1 MSLRAT
7 LARLASRRTPRY
19 APLCL
24 CATPALLTVLAGC
37 TLNAGLDQGPC
48 YEGRERVNG
57 SCQDLETNS
66 RQPQALPSHV
76 DPWTSGSLNPLE
88 CQLRLQSPTLQ
99 FGQVSLQRE
108 AQAVLVIT
116 NHGHRPCALAAALMS
131 VDSAPAFVLA
141 DAFTAGVTVQP
152 QQSVPIGLSF
162 RPQQIGAATGRV
174 LFHGEGG
181 AVGWADVRGEGVAPS
196 SALHIEP
203 SRVDYGHR
211 RYDCTVPSPRP
222 IYITNPSDRDTVV
235 RWSSGSG
242 PFSAHG
248 ADVQHLIPAGRTATV
263 TVDFF
268 PRLPGQSLGQLRV
281 EHDAAPART
290 VFLSG
295 RGNDQGDNREVFP
308 ASADLYLNGRP
319 VLDSVRVFVDGVE
332 LAARARQRTMWSLDA
347 AARHLRLFVDL
358 RPEQMIEVSYVQH
371 CAPRSCGDGVVNA
384 GEFCDDGNADDRDD
398 CLSSCEFATCGDGVI
413 RAGVE
418 TCDDGNTLGGDGC
431 NWACQVELCG
441 NGTLEPPEQCDEGAA
456 NSDTRPDACRTNCR
470 YASCR
475 DGVLD
480 DGEFC
485 DDGNAD
491 INDAC
496 VYCRWAECGDG
507 VLHRGVE
514 ECDDGNL
521 VNTDACKNDCSLPAF
536 EVGLEITPPQPLPP
550 DSTILTSSVVSMPF
564 DFSFLGAPVTEIS
577 LAQPGLVLFGEAFG
591 LSANNAPVGT
601 STAPNGY
608 IALWWDDLQTT
619 DPAAGPDAKVRY
631 ALLGQSP
638 HRVLVLRFEEL
649 RFDGAALTMEMQ
661 LFEGSSAIAV
671 HYSPLNIDP
680 RAYPGA
686 SATVGWESAD
696 GLRGMSALAC
706 SPSCTLAD
714 WPSDQVIHYTP

>member
-1 MSLRAT
+1 MAS
-7 LARLASRRTPRY
+7 RLAPRY

-24 CATPALLTVLAGC
+24 VAAPALLTLVSGC
-37 TLNAGLDQGPC
+37 TLNASLDQGPC
-48 YEGRERVNG
+48 YEGRVRVNG
-57 SCQDLETNS
+57 SCQDQQSS
-66 RQPQALPSHV
+66 RDQAQALPRQV
-76 DPWTSGSLNPLE
+76 DPWSGGPLNPLE
-88 CQLRLQSPTLQ
+88 CQLRLQTSAVHFGHVGLQ
-99 FGQVSLQRE
+99 DE

-116 NHGHRPCALAAALMS
+116 NHGHRACALAAALMS

-141 DAFTAGVTVQP
+141 NAFTGGVTVQP

-162 RPQQIGAATGRV
+162 RPQHTGSYSGRV

-181 AVGWADVRGEGVAPS
+181 AVGWADVRGEGVTPS
-196 SALHIEP
+196 SALRIEP
-203 SRVDYGHR
+203 SRIDYGPR

-222 IYITNPSDRDTVV
+222 VYITNPSNHDTIV
-235 RWSSGSG
+235 RWTSGSG
-242 PFSAHG
+242 PYRAEG
-248 ADVQHLIPAGRTATV
+248 ADTEHLIPAGRTATV

-281 EHDAAPART
+281 EHGAAPART

-295 RGNDQGDNREVFP
+295 RGSDNGDNREVFP
-308 ASADLYLNGRP
+308 AGPDLYLKAQP
-319 VLDSVRVFVDGVE
+319 VLDSVRVFVDGDE
-332 LAARARQRTMWSLDA
+332 LAPRARQRTMWSLDST
-347 AARHLRLFVDL
+347 ARHLRLFVDL
-358 RPEQMIEVSYVQH
+358 RPEQVVEVTYVQH
-371 CAPRSCGDGVVNA
+371 CAPRSCGDGIVNA
-384 GEFCDDGNADDRDD
+384 GEFCDDGNTDDRDD
-398 CLSSCEFATCGDGVI
+398 CLSSCEFATCGDGFI

-431 NWACQVELCG
+431 NWACQIELCG

-470 YASCR
+470 YATCR

-491 INDAC
+491 PNDAC

-521 VNTDACKNDCSLPAF
+521 VNSDACKNDCSLPSF
-536 EVGLEITPPQPLPP
+536 DVGLEITPPQPLPP

-564 DFSFLGAPVTEIS
+564 SFSFLGEPVTEIS
-577 LAQPGLVLFGEAFG
+577 LAQPGLVLFGETSG
-591 LSANNAPVGT
+591 LTANNAPVGT

-631 ALLGQSP
+631 ALLGQAP
-638 HRVLVLRFEEL
+638 YRLLVLRFEEL

-661 LFEGSSAIAV
+661 LFESSSAIAV
-671 HYSPLNIDP
+671 YYSPLTFDP

-696 GLRGMSALAC
+696 GLRGTSALGC
-706 SPSCTLAD
+706 SPSCTLMD